1 MKINNYKKRYTNLS
15 ESLIENNVQVD
26 SLTEDIKEIDHT
38 KTTKDGY
45 YLDPSKGFYGIVKIE
60 NGKKLYLKSYKND
73 NPKWCQDY
81 TYQVKYKKDKA
92 EEIINKLKG
101 MKDKISDESLKENI
115 ESFTEELDKTETGMS
130 SVFMDL
136 INQEYSLLSQYES
149 AQITFNDHDEN
160 KFDELFNYIKDDI
173 NIHIGM
179 LQAAIEDLNPSAE
192 KIDDGKN
199 QGEDLIA

>member
-1 MKINNYKKRYTNLS
+1 MKINNYKKRYTNLN
-15 ESLIENNVQVD
+15 ESL
-26 SLTEDIKEIDHT
+26 
-38 KTTKDGY
+38 
-45 YLDPSKGFYGIVKIE
+45 
-60 NGKKLYLKSYKND
+60 
-73 NPKWCQDY
+73 
-81 TYQVKYKKDKA
+81 
-92 EEIINKLKG
+92 
-101 MKDKISDESLKENI
+101 
-115 ESFTEELDKTETGMS
+115 TEELDQKDVGIS
-130 SVFMDL
+130 SVLMDL

-149 AQITFNDHDEN
+149 AQITFNDYNEN